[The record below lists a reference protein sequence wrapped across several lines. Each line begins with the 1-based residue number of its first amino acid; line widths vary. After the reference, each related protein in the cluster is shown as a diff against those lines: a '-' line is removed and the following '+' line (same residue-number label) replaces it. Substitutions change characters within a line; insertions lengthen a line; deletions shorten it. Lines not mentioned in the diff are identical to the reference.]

1 MEDKINKTGKTIR
14 LTTGFLL
21 LVILMIV
28 NIQIGLN
35 DGSISNAGLSALN
48 EGCVTEA
55 GFFGLSTALFTPL
68 AVATCAFPCDEGCP
82 LGWTCDHGGGDC
94 CLQRCEGGCSGCF
107 PGCNGGHN
115 KCGTIEEGTGN
126 QRSEEHTSEL
136 Q

>member
-14 LTTGFLL
+14 LATGFLL

-55 GFFGLSTALFTPL
+55 GVFGLSTALFTPL
-68 AVATCAFPCDEGCP
+68 AVVTCAFPCDDGCP
-82 LGWTCDHGGGDC
+82 LGWTCVH
-94 CLQRCEGGCSGCF
+94 RGGCLCLHSWERGW
-107 PGCNGGHN
+107 
-115 KCGTIEEGTGN
+115 
-126 QRSEEHTSEL
+126 
-136 Q
+136 